1 MSSRTAYAQLF
12 LNVLP
17 RPLRRNLYR
26 SPDPGC
32 DQGRNGIAP
41 LRARAAMEP
50 GLNAYVSLELVL
62 RFSRPGSACR
72 PEGMSL
78 AEPKLLSG
86 ARTPGP
92 RFPTL

>member
-17 RPLRRNLYR
+17 RPLRKDLYR

-32 DQGRNGIAP
+32 DQGRNGIAL
-41 LRARAAMEP
+41 LRARTAMEP
-50 GLNAYVSLELVL
+50 GLSAYVSLELVL

-72 PEGMSL
+72 P
-78 AEPKLLSG
+78 
-86 ARTPGP
+86 
-92 RFPTL
+92 